1 MASDSVMRLHQFFV
15 QTYSKLKFK
24 FGFLLPVTVAALL
37 SLVVQ
42 SSANAQAVTWTR
54 TDLGTTGATG
64 TYSYSSG
71 TFTIAGAGSGIGG
84 TADNFTYVSTPT
96 SGNVELIAKV
106 TSQTNTSNYA
116 NAGLMIKDSLTSNGA
131 MAMVGVTPG
140 NGVNFTYRTAGGL
153 TSSMVLGPSITAP
166 LFLRLVRSQNSVAG
180 YQSSDGINWSL
191 VGTCQMSLPGAFYI
205 GFGVTSAVSGTL
217 STAVFTN
224 ENFMINV
231 PQRSANLQAW
241 FRADSGVTYSA
252 SKISQIIDQSGNGN
266 NASQSNSSKQPTLAT
281 NALNGLPAIQFN
293 GTSQFLSLGAGFAN
307 FNSGASIFI
316 VTKPTTVTNNTRFFD
331 FGNGATSNNL
341 YMSETASTTA
351 NLFVYNGATSSSLA
365 ASGSLT
371 AGTFS
376 LLEAVHSGS
385 ATATIYSN
393 GVQKATG
400 AINNINNISRT
411 GNFIGSNFA
420 NTTFFNGQ
428 MCEMLIYNAPLTS
441 SQRNDLESYFLSK
454 YGIGG
459 SAPTLAAPTITPG
472 TGVYSATTA
481 VTLTANPGAAIYYT
495 TNGTTPTTSSTLYS
509 GPFNVSTTS
518 TVQAIAWMTPQF
530 YGTSAVSSATLQ
542 IDPASASVARTN
554 LQLWLKSDLA
564 VSTSGANVT
573 QWADVSGN
581 GMNATQSVS
590 GNRPTLAASS
600 INGLPAI
607 NFSGTSQFL
616 NLPSGFSNFN
626 GATIFIVTKPNA
638 VTASD
643 VLFDFATTASS
654 NNNIIAMAV
663 AAGTGSVT
671 YNAYNGSTAG
681 AVTSSTGVLVANTPT
696 LVEASQN
703 SLAVA
708 TIFNNGVQ
716 VGQGAVQS
724 IPNITRGFNAIG
736 ENSTFSTGFLHGKI
750 AEILV
755 YNTEL
760 SASDR
765 ANVEGYLFARYA
777 LKVAA
782 PRFNNTTGVYGT
794 APLVSITADPGASI
808 YYTTDGSTPTTGST
822 LYTAPLNITTAT
834 SIKAIA
840 VQSFG
845 TSAVSSIY
853 IQVDPNA
860 NAVPRTGLSLWL
872 MGDAGVLTSGS
883 NVTQWSDLS
892 NSGNHASQATGAN
905 RPTLVTNAVN
915 SLPAIAFNGSSQYL
929 QCPTGLADFTAGASI
944 FFVTKPTSI
953 INNARFFDFAN
964 GTANNNIYLS
974 EATSPAASAS
984 LFVYNSS
991 TASSV
996 NSTANKLTAG
1006 SYQLL
1011 EANHS
1016 GAGSAS
1022 IYTNN
1027 ALDNSGTVLNIT
1039 NISRSG
1045 NYIGIDTAKT
1055 AADSYSGQIAEILI
1069 YSKSLTDAQRASVE
1083 SYLRAK
1089 YNVNPAPT
1097 LNPPTF
1103 SLAAGV
1109 YSSTQTMLL
1118 SQDLNQP
1125 IYYTTDGTTPTTSS
1139 TLYDPN
1145 VGGFPI
1151 YTTTTVKAISAGP
1164 NYTTSAVASITIQV
1178 DTSTANV
1185 PRTGLVTWLKSDYGV
1200 TTSGSNVT
1208 NWTDF
1213 SGLGNNA
1220 SQATSTKQPTFVTNA
1235 VNGFPA
1241 LSFDGTSDYMQLPSG
1256 MAGFAGTTIYIVASP
1271 TTITLARR
1279 LLDFGSG
1286 VTNNNNL
1293 TVSEFVSGANKGSS
1307 LVSYNGSTSSIV
1319 SSTTGLTA
1327 STFQVLEYLQNANNG
1342 GTLFTNG
1349 TQTATGT
1356 VTNINQVTRTTNVI
1370 GAACN
1375 NNDWFSGSIAEVLV
1389 YNTALTPTD
1398 RGNVQTYLKNKY
1410 GINAAPAAPS
1420 ISPSNKVFSSGPQ
1433 TITITIPTGSQ
1444 VYYTTNGTTPTTSST
1459 PYFVPFTISS
1469 SAKIQAIAAYGANS
1483 SAVTSSFIQ
1492 IDAATANVS
1501 RTGMAVWLKSDFGV
1515 LTSGSNVTDW
1525 TDLSGSGNTA
1535 SQSNN
1540 SNRPALVMG
1549 AVNGLPTLTFNGS
1562 TQFLQ
1567 SPAGLADFTAGASAF
1582 IVTKPTS
1589 IVNNARFFDFGNGAT
1604 NNNLYLSETTAN
1616 GTNLYSYTGSTASH
1630 VTSPAGVTAGQYQIV
1645 EALHDGTGAAFLY
1658 TNGVQGGQGLVN
1670 NVTNVS
1676 RSGNYFGTDF
1686 AKALFYS
1693 GEVAEVIIYNTVL
1706 TPAQRANVE
1715 SYLAAKYA
1723 ITSMP
1728 PQFSSGTGVYLA
1740 TQTVSISADQGATIY
1755 YTTDGSTPTTSSNL
1769 YSVPLVIDSST
1780 TLKAIAVQSYATST
1794 VATAYLDIDA
1804 TAKSVPQSGLQL
1816 WLKSDYGVQTTGSSP
1831 FNYLSQWIDL
1841 SGNNNHALPGS
1852 NAPFLSTNAINGLPA
1867 VFNHDLV
1874 SPPPSTGTLS
1884 LPFGFHDFTTGA
1896 NIFLVT
1902 KSLNSTVPAYILDLG
1917 NGATNNNVSVLSS
1930 GASTTASFNLYTGST
1945 NHTLS
1950 ATNGLAAGL
1959 FEIIEAQ
1966 QSGTTTGYIQ
1976 ANGVTASGAIPVANN
1991 VTRSLNNLFTN
2002 YNVSSTY
2009 RGGLAEVLVYNH
2021 ALTASDRAAVLAY
2034 LNQKYQFSAVSTPA
2048 APTILPAAAS
2058 PGPTQ
2063 VVIAAQD
2070 DTKIYFTIDGTT
2082 PDVTSSLYTGPL
2094 NVYFSQTVKAIA
2106 VQNSTG
2112 AKSSVASVT
2121 YTLDANLY
2129 PAPGAGGPQLQLNV
2143 PLPTTTQ

>member
-1 MASDSVMRLHQFFV
+1 MASDSVMRLHHFFV
-15 QTYSKLKFK
+15 QTYSKLRFK
-24 FGFLLPVTVAALL
+24 FGLLLPVTVAALL
-37 SLVVQ
+37 CLLVQ

-64 TYSYSSG
+64 TYSYSAG

-252 SKISQIIDQSGNGN
+252 GKISQIIDQSGNGN

-281 NALNGLPAIQFN
+281 SALNGLPAIQFN
-293 GTSQFLSLGAGFAN
+293 GTSQFLSLGPGFAN

-316 VTKPTTVTNNTRFFD
+316 VSKPTTVTNNTRFFD

-351 NLFVYNGATSSSLA
+351 NLFVYNGGTSSSLP

-371 AGTFS
+371 AGSFS

-385 ATATIYSN
+385 GTATIYSN

-400 AINNINNISRT
+400 GINNINNVSRT

-428 MCEMLIYNAPLTS
+428 MCEMLIYNAPLTA

-472 TGVYSATTA
+472 SGVYSATTPI
-481 VTLTANPGAAIYYT
+481 TLTANPGAAIYYT
-495 TNGTTPTTSSTLYS
+495 TNGTTPTTSSTLYA
-509 GPFNVSTTS
+509 GPFNVSSTS

-530 YGTSAVSSATLQ
+530 YGTSAVSSAIIQ
-542 IDPASASVARTN
+542 IDSNTAKMPRTN
-554 LQLWLKSDLA
+554 LALWLKSDYG
-564 VSTSGANVT
+564 VSTSSSKVT
-573 QWADVSGN
+573 QWLDASGSN
-581 GMNATQSVS
+581 NTAAQATSAKQPTFTSNA
-590 GNRPTLAASS
+590 
-600 INGLPAI
+600 INGLPTI
-607 NFSGTSQFL
+607 SFNGTSQYFQC
-616 NLPSGFSNFN
+616 PSGAFSNFTA
-626 GATIFIVTKPNA
+626 GASVFIVTKP
-638 VTASD
+638 TSIASS
-643 VLFDFATTASS
+643 LRFFDF
-654 NNNIIAMAV
+654 
-663 AAGTGSVT
+663 
-671 YNAYNGSTAG
+671 
-681 AVTSSTGVLVANTPT
+681 
-696 LVEASQN
+696 
-703 SLAVA
+703 
-708 TIFNNGVQ
+708 
-716 VGQGAVQS
+716 GQGAGGNNNFGAQEASPAVGGIYVYNGTSGNNVLASGALTTSSYQVLEAVHS
-724 IPNITRGFNAIG
+724 GAGTAAVYTNGVLGAQGTINNIPNVTRTTNYIG
-736 ENSTFSTGFLHGKI
+736 ADNTLGSLGYYNGGI
-750 AEILV
+750 AEMII
-755 YNTEL
+755 YNAPL
-760 SASDR
+760 SDSDR
-765 ANVEGYLFARYA
+765 AEVEGYLFAKYA

-794 APLVSITADPGASI
+794 APLVAITADPGASI

-822 LYTAPLNITTAT
+822 LYTGPLNVTTAT
-834 SIKAIA
+834 TIKAIA

-892 NSGNHASQATGAN
+892 NSGNHATQATGAN

-915 SLPAIAFNGSSQYL
+915 TLPAIAFNGSSQYL
-929 QCPTGLADFTAGASI
+929 QCPAGLADFTAGASI

-964 GTANNNIYLS
+964 GTANNNIYLTES
-974 EATSPAASAS
+974 TSPAASAS
-984 LFVYNSS
+984 FFVYNSS
-991 TASSV
+991 TPTSV
-996 NSTANKLTAG
+996 NSTTNKLTAG

-1011 EANHS
+1011 ETNHS

-1027 ALDNSGTVLNIT
+1027 ALDNSGTVWNIT

-1055 AADSYSGQIAEILI
+1055 AANSYSGQIAEILI
-1069 YSKSLTDAQRASVE
+1069 YNKSLTDAQRASVE

-1103 SLAAGV
+1103 SLSAGV
-1109 YSSTQTMLL
+1109 YSSTQTMQL

-1145 VGGFPI
+1145 GGGFPI
-1151 YTTTTVKAISAGP
+1151 YTTTTVKAISAGT
-1164 NYTTSAVASITIQV
+1164 NYTTSSVASITIQV

-1213 SGLGNNA
+1213 SGLGNSA

-1256 MAGFAGTTIYIVASP
+1256 MAGFAGATIYIVANP

-1327 STFQVLEYLQNANNG
+1327 STFQVLEYLQNGSNV

-1356 VTNINQVTRTTNVI
+1356 VTNINNVTRSTNVI

-1375 NNDWFSGSIAEVLV
+1375 NNDWFSGSIAEILV
-1389 YNTALTPTD
+1389 YNTALSSTD

-1410 GINAAPAAPS
+1410 GINAAPSAPS
-1420 ISPSNKVFSSGPQ
+1420 ISPSNKVFSAGPQ
-1433 TITITIPTGSQ
+1433 TVTITIPTGSQ

-1469 SAKIQAIAAYGANS
+1469 SAQIQAIATYGANS

-1492 IDAATANVS
+1492 IDSSTANVN

-1525 TDLSGSGNTA
+1525 TDMSGSGNTA

-1540 SNRPALVMG
+1540 SKRPALVTG

-1604 NNNLYLSETTAN
+1604 SNNLYLSETTTN
-1616 GTNLYSYTGSTASH
+1616 GTNLYAYSGSTASH
-1630 VTSPAGVTAGQYQIV
+1630 VTSPSGVTAGQYQIV
-1645 EALHDGTGAAFLY
+1645 EAVHDGTGAAFLY

-1670 NVTNVS
+1670 NLTNTS

-1686 AKALFYS
+1686 AKALFFS
-1693 GEVAEVIIYNTVL
+1693 GEIAEVLIYNTAI

-1728 PQFSSGTGVYLA
+1728 PQFSSGTGVYPA
-1740 TQTVSISADQGATIY
+1740 TQTVTITADPGASIY
-1755 YTTDGSTPTTSSNL
+1755 YTTDGSNPTTSSTL
-1769 YSVPLVIDSST
+1769 YTAPVVIDSST
-1780 TLKAIAVQSYATST
+1780 TLKAIAVQTYSTSS
-1794 VATAYLDIDA
+1794 VATAYIDIDA
-1804 TAKSVPQSGLQL
+1804 TTKSVPQTGLQL

-1841 SGNNNHALPGS
+1841 SGNNNHALPGA
-1852 NAPFLSTNAINGLPA
+1852 NAPFFSANAINGLPA

-1884 LPFGFHDFTTGA
+1884 LPFGFHGFNTGA
-1896 NIFLVT
+1896 NVFLVT
-1902 KSLNSTVPAYILDLG
+1902 KSLNSSVPAYLIDLG
-1917 NGATNNNVSVLSS
+1917 NGATSDNVSVSSS
-1930 GASTTASFNLYTGST
+1930 GAATTATFNLYTGAT

-1950 ATNGLAAGL
+1950 ATNGLPSSL
-1959 FEIIEAQ
+1959 FELVEAQ
-1966 QSGTTTGYIQ
+1966 QSGTTGYIQ
-1976 ANGVTASGAIPVANN
+1976 GNGVTTSGSLPAANN
-1991 VTRSLNNLFTN
+1991 ITRSLNSIFTN
-2002 YNVSSTY
+2002 YNASSTFK
-2009 RGGLAEVLVYNH
+2009 GGFAEILVYNH
-2021 ALTASDRAAVLAY
+2021 GLTSSERAALLAY
-2034 LNQKYQFSAVSTPA
+2034 LNAKYQFSIVSPTAPA
-2048 APTILPAAAS
+2048 IVPATGSFA
-2058 PGPTQ
+2058 GPVQ
-2063 VVIAAQD
+2063 VAIAAQD
-2070 DTKIYFTIDGTT
+2070 NTKIYYTVDGTT
-2082 PDVTSSLYTGPL
+2082 PSAASTLYTGPV
-2094 NVYFSQTVKAIA
+2094 NVYYTLTLKAIA
-2106 VQNSTG
+2106 VQNDSG
-2112 AKSSVASVT
+2112 VSSSVSSNT
-2121 YTLDANLY
+2121 FTLDANQW
-2129 PAPGAGGPQLQLNV
+2129 PAPSAGGPPLQLNLQ
-2143 PLPTTTQ
+2143 LPTTTQ